1 MIQVKHTFQ
10 EHKDEVNLFY
20 EFLEEVV
27 KHDARLVIDPPTN
40 TIKKIKVETIAI
52 AKASFFL
59 MLYNCVESTVVN
71 VFNTILRAMEED
83 GCKYAD
89 LREELQLATLAAYD
103 YRTRETESKDNRN
116 QRLKEQSD
124 YASGLSVVH
133 LDLKS
138 LTSSSSQGNF
148 SGSLDAR
155 EIKKLFSR
163 IGMDLSSLNC
173 DEMKK
178 IKECRNKLAHG
189 ECSFQDYGRELTI
202 QYIGVSKENTFTYL
216 DGLIQIVDEFIT
228 KKQYRRVVRRRKNSL
243 LTMICGLFDK

>member
-1 MIQVKHTFQ
+1 MLQVKRTFQ
-10 EHKDEVNLFY
+10 EHKDEINLFY
-20 EFLEEVV
+20 DFLEKIVS
-27 KHDARLVIDPPTN
+27 HDARLVIDPPTN
-40 TIKKIKVETIAI
+40 TVKVIKVETTAV

-71 VFNTILRAMEED
+71 IFNTILRAMEED
-83 GCKYAD
+83 GCKYTD

-103 YRTRETESKDNRN
+103 YRTQETESKDNRN

-124 YASGLSVVH
+124 YATGLSVVH
-133 LDLKS
+133 LDIKS

-148 SGSLDAR
+148 SGSLDVR

-163 IGMDLSSLNC
+163 IGIDLSTLSC

-202 QYIGVSKENTFTYL
+202 QYIGVSKDHTIAYL
-216 DGLIQIVDEFIT
+216 EGLIQRVDEFIT
-228 KKQYRRVVRRRKNSL
+228 KKQYRQNRPIKKRSFITGIRNFFCK
-243 LTMICGLFDK
+243 

>member
-1 MIQVKHTFQ
+1 MLQVKRTFQ
-10 EHKDEVNLFY
+10 EHKDEINLFY
-20 EFLEEVV
+20 DFLEEIVN
-27 KHDARLVIDPPTN
+27 HDARLVIDPPTN
-40 TIKKIKVETIAI
+40 TIKVIKVETTAV

-83 GCKYAD
+83 GCRYTD
-89 LREELQLATLAAYD
+89 LREELQLATLAAYN

-133 LDLKS
+133 LDIKS
-138 LTSSSSQGNF
+138 LTSSSSQGSF

-163 IGMDLSSLNC
+163 IGMDLSSLSC

-178 IKECRNKLAHG
+178 IKDCRNKLAHG
-189 ECSFQDYGRELTI
+189 ECSFHDYGRELTI
-202 QYIGVSKENTFTYL
+202 HYIGVSKDRTFRYL
-216 DGLIQIVDEFIT
+216 DGLIQKTDEYIT
-228 KKQYRRVVRRRKNSL
+228 LKQYRQNRTTKKGGIMTAIRNFFCR
-243 LTMICGLFDK
+243 

>member
-10 EHKDEVNLFY
+10 EHKDEINLFY

-27 KHDARLVIDPPTN
+27 NHDARLAIDPPAN
-40 TIKKIKVETIAI
+40 SIKIIKVETIAI

-71 VFNTILRAMEED
+71 VLNTILHAMEED

-103 YRTRETESKDNRN
+103 YRTRETESKDNHN

-173 DEMKK
+173 EEMKK

-202 QYIGVSKENTFTYL
+202 QYIGVCKDNTFAYL
-216 DGLIQIVDEFIT
+216 DRLIQIVDEFIT
-228 KKQYRRVVRRRKNSL
+228 KKQYRMVAHRRKNSL